1 MRAIRA
7 KLAALVAVLVLVLPG
22 SAWAR
27 AHYVCRMTGA
37 SMSARCCKSPCADP
51 GSRDPQVLP
60 LDCCERVAPAARAST
75 LGTRVVASDVAP
87 AALAAL
93 VNEPSYL
100 PPRSLAVRVAPAQ
113 ARAPPPRGSPLYLVH
128 CALLS

>member
-1 MRAIRA
+1 MHAIRA

-37 SMSARCCKSPCADP
+37 SMSARCCKSPYVDP
-51 GSRDPQVLP
+51 VSRDPQVLP
-60 LDCCERVAPAARAST
+60 VDCCERVAPAARAGT

-93 VNEPSYL
+93 LSEPSYL
-100 PPRSLAVRVAPAQ
+100 PLRSLAVRVAPAQ
-113 ARAPPPRGSPLYLVH
+113 ACAPPTLGSALYLVH
-128 CALLS
+128 CALLN